1 MALVRQHDKR
11 SGITYVYESRSW
23 WDPERK
29 MSRSKR
35 TLVGR
40 VDPET
45 GEVVPTDGR
54 MRRAS
59 AGKDAAG
66 KAAEGDV
73 ARPAGDRLAELEGR
87 VAELEAEVARL
98 SAALAGRG

>member
-1 MALVRQHDKR
+1 
-11 SGITYVYESRSW
+11 
-23 WDPERK
+23 

-54 MRRAS
+54 MRKAA
-59 AGKDAAG
+59 AGRDPAG
-66 KAAEGDV
+66 KA
-73 ARPAGDRLAELEGR
+73 PAGKGAGGGTAEERLAELEGR